1 MHKSM
6 STPLGRNIRCI
17 LFDLGNT
24 LWQSTDSATQE
35 AIEQTVNE
43 QAVACLRSLLAPR
56 QLPPI
61 DTSSLGQRM
70 RETVD
75 QELRDAVRLRPE
87 MEPDVAI
94 ITMQVLYSLGIPA
107 VNRAVGQRIFEALN
121 VPIPSVRCL
130 YDDTI
135 STLTTLKAR
144 GFKMGIVTN
153 RRRGGTAF
161 QHDLQAMGISSIINP
176 EHMAISAD
184 VGWRKPHLELF
195 LHSLRALG
203 VSPEE
208 TVMVGD
214 SIRADVGGAK
224 RLGMLAVWK
233 PKARLW
239 AKARAATR
247 AAHAFGERPVDYG
260 KADAETV
267 LLAYVSRRATKLG
280 MAPED
285 AQPDLIIE
293 RLNDL
298 LTAFPVGTV
307 S

>member
-1 MHKSM
+1 
-6 STPLGRNIRCI
+6 
-17 LFDLGNT
+17 
-24 LWQSTDSATQE
+24 
-35 AIEQTVNE
+35 
-43 QAVACLRSLLAPR
+43 
-56 QLPPI
+56 
-61 DTSSLGQRM
+61 
-70 RETVD
+70 
-75 QELRDAVRLRPE
+75 
-87 MEPDVAI
+87 
-94 ITMQVLYSLGIPA
+94 
-107 VNRAVGQRIFEALN
+107 
-121 VPIPSVRCL
+121 
-130 YDDTI
+130 
-135 STLTTLKAR
+135 
-144 GFKMGIVTN
+144 
-153 RRRGGTAF
+153 
-161 QHDLQAMGISSIINP
+161 
-176 EHMAISAD
+176 
-184 VGWRKPHLELF
+184 
-195 LHSLRALG
+195 
-203 VSPEE
+203 
-208 TVMVGD
+208 MVGD

-298 LTAFPVGTV
+298 LTAFPVGIV